1 LTIIWSG
8 LTDGALYALVAMGF
22 NLVLTSTAVLNFA
35 QGALVMLG
43 TFIAYWALVTLK
55 VPIVLAVILGI
66 TAGFLMGCVTELVAI
81 RPLSRGRRWIGTS
94 TELITTVA
102 VATALS
108 GMAAVIWG
116 TQPLAVPFPGENSIS
131 FLGGEVAP
139 VSLTLIGLAIAFGV
153 AIHLWYRHTLTG
165 LACLASAE
173 DRVAAALRG
182 IRVRRLSLGSFGAAG
197 ALAGIVGLLA
207 APVTYS
213 FYSLGD
219 TLALSGF
226 VALALGGLGSQL
238 GCLIGG
244 FLTGVVG
251 ALSARY
257 IGGNYQDIATFVL
270 LLLALGIRPGGL
282 IKTQLSTRNV

>member
-1 LTIIWSG
+1 MTIIWSG

-22 NLVLTSTAVLNFA
+22 NLVLTSSAVLNFA

-66 TAGFLMGCVTELVAI
+66 SAGFLMGCVTELVAI

-139 VSLTLIGLAIAFGV
+139 VSLALIGLAIAFGV

>member
-22 NLVLTSTAVLNFA
+22 NLVLTSSAVLNFA

-66 TAGFLMGCVTELVAI
+66 SAGFLMGCVTELVAI

-139 VSLTLIGLAIAFGV
+139 VSLALIGLAIAFGV

>member
-1 LTIIWSG
+1 
-8 LTDGALYALVAMGF
+8 
-22 NLVLTSTAVLNFA
+22 
-35 QGALVMLG
+35 
-43 TFIAYWALVTLK
+43 
-55 VPIVLAVILGI
+55 
-66 TAGFLMGCVTELVAI
+66 MGCVTELVAI

-139 VSLTLIGLAIAFGV
+139 VSLALIGLAIAFGV

>member
-1 LTIIWSG
+1 
-8 LTDGALYALVAMGF
+8 
-22 NLVLTSTAVLNFA
+22 
-35 QGALVMLG
+35 
-43 TFIAYWALVTLK
+43 
-55 VPIVLAVILGI
+55 
-66 TAGFLMGCVTELVAI
+66 MGCVTELVAI

-108 GMAAVIWG
+108 GLAAVIWG
-116 TQPLAVPFPGENSIS
+116 TEPLAVPFPGETSIS

-139 VSLTLIGLAIAFGV
+139 VSLALIGLAIVAGV

-207 APVTYS
+207 APVTYA
-213 FYSLGD
+213 FYSLGN

>member
-1 LTIIWSG
+1 MTIIWSG

-22 NLVLTSTAVLNFA
+22 NLVLTSSAVLNFA
-35 QGALVMLG
+35 QGAFVMLG

-55 VPIVLAVILGI
+55 VPVVLAVIIGI
-66 TAGFLMGCVTELVAI
+66 AVGFLMGCVTELVAI

-116 TQPLAVPFPGENSIS
+116 TEPLAVPFPGENSIS

-139 VSLTLIGLAIAFGV
+139 VSLALIGLAIVLAV

-207 APVTYS
+207 APVTYA
-213 FYSLGD
+213 FYSLGN

-251 ALSARY
+251 ALAARY